1 VTATAYEKGKA
12 NTPMDKRP
20 AIDFKVEQVEPEK
33 SAPEV
38 VPPPGGAPA
47 PVPAPAPAPTTTTTS
62 PAGK

>member
-1 VTATAYEKGKA
+1 
-12 NTPMDKRP
+12 MDKRP

-33 SAPEV
+33 AAPEV

-47 PVPAPAPAPTTTTTS
+47 APTTAPAPAPTTTTT